1 MICPKCDSKSKVYNS
16 RAHGETIRRNR
27 ECLECTHRYVTVE
40 TLERKVNKPVKT
52 VKDPPIKKPKFE
64 DMNFDNMTD
73 EEIEAALFS
82 D

>member
-1 MICPKCDSKSKVYNS
+1 
-16 RAHGETIRRNR
+16 
-27 ECLECTHRYVTVE
+27 VE
-40 TLERKVNKPVKT
+40 TLERKVNKPVKI